1 VGSLSIKK
9 SIDVNSGPAIFE
21 GATMK
26 ADMHDSADARV
37 ADLVRTGQLR
47 VGMFPPHFTKN
58 AATGKLEGWGID
70 LANTLATRIGVAARL
85 IEYPGPDKFLE
96 GLNAD
101 GCDAG
106 FLVNSPAWVNLVD
119 YSQPFLQQD
128 FTFLLPPGSAI
139 RSIEDV
145 DQPEMRIAV
154 VRHHASTLELARI
167 LKRAEMVTADTSQGA
182 FELLRT
188 GQTDT
193 LAQTRPQLLDDSLKL
208 PGSVVLES
216 RYGVVFSVM
225 AVAKG
230 KSARLAYI
238 NEFLRDAKAS
248 GLVQRAFDR
257 AGWRGVRVVS
267 P

>member
-1 VGSLSIKK
+1 MQTVIRASQ
-9 SIDVNSGPAIFE
+9 
-21 GATMK
+21 
-26 ADMHDSADARV
+26 DARV
-37 ADLVRTGQLR
+37 ADLVRAGQVR
-47 VGMFPPHFTKN
+47 IGMFPPHYVKN
-58 AATGKLEGWGID
+58 VATGELEGWGVD
-70 LANTLATRIGVAARL
+70 LAHALATRIGVAGRP
-85 IEYPGPDKFLE
+85 IEYSGPDKFLE

-101 GCDAG
+101 GCDVG
-106 FLVNSPAWVNLVD
+106 FLVNSPAWVSSVD

-145 DQPEMRIAV
+145 DQPEIRIAV

-167 LKRAEMVTADTSQGA
+167 LKRAKMVTADTLQGA
-182 FELLRT
+182 FELLRD

-193 LAQTRPQLLDDSLKL
+193 LAQTRPQLLEDSLKL

-225 AVAKG
+225 GVVKG
-230 KSARLAYI
+230 KSERLAYI
-238 NEFLRDAKAS
+238 NEFLRDAKTS

-257 AGWRGVRVVS
+257 AGWRGVQVVFKS
-267 P
+267 G